1 MAVEM
6 TFVRPGFY
14 AFTDEILSPLCVHRP
29 LDDHHATVGQLFGN
43 SIRDPHHGHKKT
55 PERGRFHGWPLSLSH
70 HMAKKRYKL
79 LIKAQKVKKQPKTL
93 WKNER
98 KNPQLR
104 GSPRT
109 KNYLSVMTQCSLRQT
124 NWKVTCATWA
134 LNESGASILTGSRR
148 SGHGQRKKMAPSV
161 KYKALSQQSPAVA
174 LILLTNLRPLDGAG
188 PECC

>member
-1 MAVEM
+1 MH
-6 TFVRPGFY
+6 
-14 AFTDEILSPLCVHRP
+14 SPMRFSLPSVHRP

-43 SIRDPHHGHKKT
+43 SIRDPHHGQKKT
-55 PERGRFHGWPLSLSH
+55 SERGRFHGWPLSLSH
-70 HMAKKRYKL
+70 HMAKERYKL

-93 WKNER
+93 KKNER
-98 KNPQLR
+98 KPAATR
-104 GSPRT
+104 VPRT

-134 LNESGASILTGSRR
+134 LNESGASILTGSWCI
-148 SGHGQRKKMAPSV
+148 GHSQRKKMAPSV

-174 LILLTNLRPLDGAG
+174 LILLTNLRPLDVAG